1 MNWRSLPLKDNKT
14 RKGFYKSDEYTGKIP
29 WRLKI
34 GRDSLPFAIDK
45 VKQQEQTDDRKEWI
59 ASAEYWLKYRSSGTS
74 ITKDEIKVRKKELG
88 KILTEYNRYYSEGD
102 IIPF

>member
-1 MNWRSLPLKDNKT
+1 MSNR
-14 RKGFYKSDEYTGKIP
+14 RRREIFGSDDYTGKIP
-29 WRLKI
+29 WKLKI

-88 KILTEYNRYYSEGD
+88 KILTEYNRYYSDGD
-102 IIPF
+102 FIKF